1 MTRWTR
7 KHFIRPY
14 DLAIEQAHAMVDHGL
29 GAVSFDGPDDAPVWT
44 PVPTL
49 EGQDDNPVRLKLCRT
64 KGFSLQAA
72 SLALN
77 GRAAR
82 AVTRPGPFGNVFSD
96 PDGTACG
103 YLIRNKRKIWVWCKD
118 EARLERHALLV
129 EAFASW
135 TYKSEGGPAFT
146 DRVRAELPGLN
157 LACFC
162 PSHLPCHAD
171 VLLAIA
177 NGRDIKTA
185 LPWRT
190 A

>member
-7 KHFIRPY
+7 KHFIRP
-14 DLAIEQAHAMVDHGL
+14 DDFAIAEARAMADHGL

-44 PVPTL
+44 PAPPI
-49 EGQDDNPVRLKLCRT
+49 EGQDDNPVRLKLCRR
-64 KGFSLQAA
+64 KGWTLQAA
-72 SLALN
+72 STALN

-82 AVTRPGPFGNVFSD
+82 AVTRPGPFGNPF
-96 PDGTACG
+96 A
-103 YLIRNKRKIWVWCKD
+103 KRD
-118 EARLERHALLV
+118 EAAPWFIIDEIKFEAWVKGDRQLAGNALLV
-129 EAFASW
+129 DAFARW
-135 TYKSEGGPAFT
+135 TLETTTGRTFAH
-146 DRVRAELPGLN
+146 RVRAELPGLN

-177 NGRDIKTA
+177 NGRCVSTA